1 MKLHAQNQLL
11 MSFCFWNFKVLTVS
25 LVMPDHAQLKS
36 HRQCVALI
44 DVYIQTKNPLFNSN
58 SFWDIKVLKSCN
70 LIYQEHFCICESD
83 LRINLRAQLENET
96 FTRIINVIMLYDLD
110 QKSSTHQWADFFAK
124 FTKPYFGGIFGH
136 YPRFRHMKDKSV
148 RQSHASSR
156 NSEAIDVWKITRHPP
171 SRRVVVCDDYSF

>member
-1 MKLHAQNQLL
+1 
-11 MSFCFWNFKVLTVS
+11 
-25 LVMPDHAQLKS
+25 MPDHAQLKS

-58 SFWDIKVLKSCN
+58 SFRDIKVLKSCN

-110 QKSSTHQWADFFAK
+110 QKSSTHQ
-124 FTKPYFGGIFGH
+124 
-136 YPRFRHMKDKSV
+136 
-148 RQSHASSR
+148 
-156 NSEAIDVWKITRHPP
+156 
-171 SRRVVVCDDYSF
+171 